1 MAKKEL
7 FQVMVP
13 STAERNWGVRLYGP
27 GWIPQGQPWATLTE
41 AEEDLKN
48 FGEGAM
54 VVAVE
59 HVSAWKKDEKGTFDL
74 AEWEPERMV
83 IEFKPDFD
91 TDFLEEDEVI
101 EFELDPIAN

>member
-27 GWIPQGQPWATLTE
+27 GWIPQGQPWATLAE

-48 FGEGAM
+48 FGEEAM

-59 HVSAWKKDEKGTFDL
+59 QDEKPTFDL
-74 AEWEPERMV
+74 ATWEPERMA

>member
-27 GWIPQGQPWATLTE
+27 GWIPQGQPWATLAE

-48 FGEGAM
+48 FGEEAM

-59 HVSAWKKDEKGTFDL
+59 QDEKATFDL
-74 AEWEPERMV
+74 AVWEPERMA
-83 IEFKPDFD
+83 I
-91 TDFLEEDEVI
+91 
-101 EFELDPIAN
+101 

>member
-27 GWIPQGQPWATLTE
+27 GWIPQGHPWATLAE

-48 FGEGAM
+48 FGEEAM

-59 HVSAWKKDEKGTFDL
+59 QDEKATFDL
-74 AEWEPERMV
+74 AAWEPERMV
-83 IEFKPDFD
+83 IEFNPDFD